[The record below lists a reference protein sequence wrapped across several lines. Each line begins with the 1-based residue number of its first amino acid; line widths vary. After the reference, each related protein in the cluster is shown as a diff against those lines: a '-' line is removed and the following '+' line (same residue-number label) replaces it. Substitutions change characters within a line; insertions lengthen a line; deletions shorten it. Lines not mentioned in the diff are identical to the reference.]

1 MSDWQATDSA
11 ADPLSRLRE
20 ITTARDDR
28 DVLGQ
33 LDAAGLVTM
42 ARDLPSQDVLEEA
55 ERNRTALTAAFGDD
69 ATALDAASIGR
80 VGPRRSRVKLSGGR
94 LLGMY
99 VQDCLINTE
108 AQPAYHRLPSF
119 SSHNPY
125 HIVYLLNF
133 PPNESHTVNVTLQVF
148 SAGTVRISGTGSPAA
163 LTVGQSSFPLRVPVG
178 VTTTDQGFASILIQ
192 RNGEVGFDW
201 FSAVVF

>member
-1 MSDWQATDSA
+1 MSDERETAT
-11 ADPLSRLRE
+11 DPLSRLRE
-20 ITTARDDR
+20 ITAAREDGEMLER
-28 DVLGQ
+28 
-33 LDAAGLVTM
+33 LDAAGLVNLS
-42 ARDLPSQDVLEEA
+42 RDLPVRDVLEEA
-55 ERNRTALTAAFGDD
+55 ERDGTDLVASFGDD
-69 ATALDAASIGR
+69 GAALDVAPIGR
-80 VGPRRSRVKLSGGR
+80 IGPRRSRLKLPGGR

-108 AQPAYHRLPSF
+108 AEPPYHRLPSF

-133 PPNESHTVNVTLQVF
+133 PPNQSRTVNVTLQVY

-178 VTTTDQGFASILIQ
+178 VKTTNEGFARIFIQ